1 MAQQPIELVLLKQ
14 WATYITIPMWIM
26 DETGN
31 LVFYNDPAESIIG
44 ERFDVVGEINADD
57 LADRFITRGLDGE
70 PMENKTLPIV
80 IALTEGHP
88 SHAQLQLRGLDGSWR
103 EIEVAAIPIAGQ
115 GGRNLG
121 AFAMFWEM
129 PNE

>member
-14 WATYITIPMWIM
+14 WATYISIPLWIM
-26 DETGN
+26 DEVGN
-31 LVFYNDPAESIIG
+31 LVFYNDPAASIIG

-57 LADRFITRGLDGE
+57 LADRFITRNLDGT

-88 SHAQLQLRGLDGSWR
+88 AYAALQLRGLDGSWR
-103 EIEVAAIPIAGQ
+103 EIEVAAIPISGH
-115 GGRNLG
+115 GERGLG
-121 AFAMFWEM
+121 AFAMFWEK